1 MLGCGAVDLAKRITD
16 ILSPHLGA
24 MTADAVARHLLA
36 KHELLGAEA
45 VAEPK
50 ASELRE
56 TIRKGL
62 VAFVGAE
69 RAAALAADCLPPAR
83 I

>member
-1 MLGCGAVDLAKRITD
+1 MDLAKRMTE
-16 ILSPHLGA
+16 ILSPHLGS

-36 KHELLGAEA
+36 KHELLGAET
-45 VAEPK
+45 VPEPK

-69 RAAALAADCLPPAR
+69 RAAALAADCLPPPR
-83 I
+83 G